1 MPRFFISR
9 AKRMRVSLVPK
20 LFLLAIVSIIAFP
33 LGAQAHMYSIIPNEF
48 NVAQGKEHTV
58 ISSFTMH
65 PMETQYSL
73 QYFVHAFQAMGGYD
87 LSKAHFSGTL
97 VYNDGSRSEP
107 LTFEEYDNP
116 DTTYMEQIGCENT
129 ADGYTAPSTIAKSGT
144 VIVESGLSAPFM
156 GPAMMSMYSKH
167 ILNIEADGGSM
178 QEVGKGQWEE
188 IIPLTDL
195 AEAQLGQPI
204 KFKILLNGAAEGERE
219 IAYATADTDV
229 VYNEGEQSFTN
240 LEALTKADAEGV
252 FSYTPQCYGTHTLAA
267 DMIEINGTYYTSTLS
282 FELSEP
288 SMDNSSGSGGGCS
301 AGGYGALALLA
312 IAPIASRALRKM
324 QR

>member
-1 MPRFFISR
+1 MPHFLISR

-129 ADGYTAPSTIAKSGT
+129 ADGYERSLQVNYIAPKLITERLMPHIAKGGKVINTLSCTIKNGNFVPLQKDITKDSRRESTISSLKHYSDAKYMMALFTINLALEHKDIT
-144 VIVESGLSAPFM
+144 V
-156 GPAMMSMYSKH
+156 
-167 ILNIEADGGSM
+167 
-178 QEVGKGQWEE
+178 
-188 IIPLTDL
+188 
-195 AEAQLGQPI
+195 
-204 KFKILLNGAAEGERE
+204 
-219 IAYATADTDV
+219 
-229 VYNEGEQSFTN
+229 
-240 LEALTKADAEGV
+240 
-252 FSYTPQCYGTHTLAA
+252 CAA
-267 DMIEINGTYYTSTLS
+267 DPGIVNTGIITMHRWYDPLADIFFRPFIKSSAQGARPIINAVGFTGTNGNGKVLFFKGNKITGLDRKFYAAAGMEKEITIL
-282 FELSEP
+282 
-288 SMDNSSGSGGGCS
+288 
-301 AGGYGALALLA
+301 
-312 IAPIASRALRKM
+312 
-324 QR
+324 